1 MIFKVLIEIKTRHK
15 NLISL
20 FNEWGR
26 IIEEIKWQKDDN
38 MNKLKLKKLLNRFLI
53 VIVGVFVIYSIY
65 VQLEYKHYV
74 NQSVDTNY
82 ESLSI
87 ITVQGSNLA
96 KRLGE
101 FVDLTTE
108 KEENNEVKNDL
119 YDSWRIV
126 NAENSSIHS
135 YLFAISTIHMGDTA
149 TDWELL
155 QYSLFRVNGFISGMT
170 DKFLENHS
178 YAISSE
184 EKEKMDAVIRVFS
197 TISEEKGNELVDIGG
212 ILKSIKEP
220 MLIIDD
226 NYSNTLEHI
235 GR

>member
-1 MIFKVLIEIKTRHK
+1 M
-15 NLISL
+15 
-20 FNEWGR
+20 
-26 IIEEIKWQKDDN
+26 IEEIKWQKGDN
-38 MNKLKLKKLLNRFLI
+38 MNKPKLKKLLNRFLI

-74 NQSVDTNY
+74 NQSVDRNY

-87 ITVQGSNLA
+87 ITVQGSNMA

-108 KEENNEVKNDL
+108 KEENNEVKNEL
-119 YDSWRIV
+119 YNSWSIV
-126 NAENSSIHS
+126 NGENRSIQS
-135 YLFAISTIHMGDTA
+135 YLFAISTIHMGDTSS
-149 TDWELL
+149 DWDLL
-155 QYSLFRVNGFISGMT
+155 QYSLFRVDEFISGMT
-170 DKFLENHS
+170 NKFLKNHS

-184 EKEKMDAVIRVFS
+184 EKEKMDAVITVFS
-197 TISEEKGNELVDIGG
+197 TISEEKGNELVNIEG
-212 ILKSIKEP
+212 ILESIKEP

-226 NYSNTLEHI
+226 NYSDTLERI

>member
-1 MIFKVLIEIKTRHK
+1 ML
-15 NLISL
+15 
-20 FNEWGR
+20 
-26 IIEEIKWQKDDN
+26 EEIKWQKGDN
-38 MNKLKLKKLLNRFLI
+38 MNKPKLKKLLNRFLI

-65 VQLEYKHYV
+65 VQLEYKNYV

-82 ESLSI
+82 NILSM

-96 KRLGE
+96 NRLGE

-119 YDSWRIV
+119 YDSWSIV
-126 NAENSSIHS
+126 NAENRSIHS
-135 YLFAISTIHMGDTA
+135 SLFAISTIHMGDTA
-149 TDWELL
+149 SDWVLL
-155 QYSLFRVNGFISGMT
+155 QYSLSRVNGFISGMT

-184 EKEKMDAVIRVFS
+184 EKEKMDAIITVFS
-197 TISEEKGNELVDIGG
+197 TISEEKGNELVDIEG
-212 ILKSIKEP
+212 ILQSIKEP

-226 NYSNTLEHI
+226 NYSNTLERI